1 MIILLSICL
10 FIVQIRKSLIMKAY
24 NFIYI
29 IIFPLIFLR
38 SLYKSLRFGENLF
51 RILEKFSLYRDNKSS
66 KPVILVHA
74 VSVGEVLAGRKFV
87 KEIIKRFPNH
97 QVLITCTTQTGS
109 ATIKKIYGNSV
120 LHKYLPFDLKFCL
133 KRFLKIWQPEITF
146 ILETE
151 IWPNLIDLLYKQRR
165 KVFLVNGRLSEKSFK
180 RYKLFL
186 PFLGGVFSKLDYIIC
201 QGKRDLERFVELGV
215 DIEKIKT
222 DYSFKFDSISLL
234 EKKDKSESD
243 LSEKKIIICAST
255 HEPEERIL
263 MDAFEILDKKDVILI
278 IAPRHPERVSKI
290 FREIKRRGINQSLFS
305 KNKMKIDFTKKINLI
320 DQIGH
325 LEDLFSKADIAFIGG
340 SLIPRGGQNFL
351 EAVKFSLPISSGK
364 SFYNFQEIAE
374 DLIAMDILKIADSAE
389 QLKDIWE
396 KQLTSVP
403 ESIFQKTETYLKERQ
418 GASLR
423 VFEYLSL

>member
-1 MIILLSICL
+1 M
-10 FIVQIRKSLIMKAY
+10 RAY

-38 SLYKSLRFGENLF
+38 SIYKSLRFGENLS
-51 RILEKFSLYRDNKSS
+51 RILEKLSLYKGEKSS

-87 KEIIKRFPNH
+87 NEIIKRFPDY

-120 LHKYLPFDLKFCL
+120 QHQYLPFDLKFCL
-133 KRFLKIWQPEITF
+133 KRFIQNWQPEITF

-151 IWPNLIDLLYKQRR
+151 IWPNLINLLHKQRR
-165 KVFLVNGRLSEKSFK
+165 KVFLVNGRLSEKSFQ

-186 PFLGGVFSKLDYIIC
+186 PILGDVFSKLDYIIC

-215 DIEKIKT
+215 DKEKIKM

-243 LSEKKIIICAST
+243 VSEKKIIICAST

-263 MDAFEILDKKDVILI
+263 VDAFEILDNKDVILI
-278 IAPRHPERVSKI
+278 LAPRHPERVSKI
-290 FREIKRRGINQSLFS
+290 FKEIKRRGINQSLFS
-305 KNKMKIDFTKKINLI
+305 KNELKIDFTKKINLI

-325 LEDLFSKADIAFIGG
+325 LEDLFSLADIAFIGG

-374 DLIAMDILKIADSAE
+374 DLIEMDILKIADSAE
-389 QLKDIWE
+389 ELKDIWE
-396 KQLTSVP
+396 KQLSSAP
-403 ESIFQKTETYLKERQ
+403 ERFSQKTETYLKERQ

-423 VFEYLSL
+423 AFEYLSL

>member
-1 MIILLSICL
+1 M
-10 FIVQIRKSLIMKAY
+10 RAY

-38 SLYKSLRFGENLF
+38 SIYKSLRFGENLS
-51 RILEKFSLYRDNKSS
+51 RILEKLSLYKGEKSS

-87 KEIIKRFPNH
+87 NEIIKRFPDY

-120 LHKYLPFDLKFCL
+120 QHQYLPFDLKFCL
-133 KRFLKIWQPEITF
+133 KRFIQNWQPEITF

-151 IWPNLIDLLYKQRR
+151 IWPNLINLLHKQRR
-165 KVFLVNGRLSEKSFK
+165 KVFLVNGRLSEKSFQ

-186 PFLGGVFSKLDYIIC
+186 PILGDVFSKLDYIIC
-201 QGKRDLERFVELGV
+201 QGKRDLERFVELG
-215 DIEKIKT
+215 INKEKIKM

-234 EKKDKSESD
+234 EKKDKSKSNI
-243 LSEKKIIICAST
+243 SEKKIIICAST

-263 MDAFEILDKKDVILI
+263 VDAFEILDNKDVILI
-278 IAPRHPERVSKI
+278 LAPRHPERVTKI
-290 FREIKRRGINQSLFS
+290 FKEIKRRGINQSLFS
-305 KNKMKIDFTKKINLI
+305 KNKLKIDFTKKINLI

-325 LEDLFSKADIAFIGG
+325 LEDLFSLADIAFIGG

-374 DLIAMDILKIADSAE
+374 DLIDMDILKIADSAE
-389 QLKDIWE
+389 ELKDIWE
-396 KQLTSVP
+396 KQLSSAP
-403 ESIFQKTETYLKERQ
+403 ERFSQKTETYLKERQ

-423 VFEYLSL
+423 AFEYLSL

>member
-1 MIILLSICL
+1 M
-10 FIVQIRKSLIMKAY
+10 RAY

-38 SLYKSLRFGENLF
+38 SIYKSLRFGENLS
-51 RILEKFSLYRDNKSS
+51 RTLEKLSLYKGEKSS

-87 KEIIKRFPNH
+87 NEIIKRFPDY
-97 QVLITCTTQTGS
+97 QVLITCTTQTCS

-120 LHKYLPFDLKFCL
+120 QHQYLPFDLKFCL
-133 KRFLKIWQPEITF
+133 KRFIKNWQPEITF

-151 IWPNLIDLLYKQRR
+151 IWPNLINILYKQRR
-165 KVFLVNGRLSEKSFK
+165 KVFLVNGRLSEKSFE

-186 PFLGGVFSKLDYIIC
+186 PVLGDVFSKLDYIIC

-215 DIEKIKT
+215 DKEKIKM

-243 LSEKKIIICAST
+243 VSEKKIIICAST

-263 MDAFEILDKKDVILI
+263 VDAFEILNNKDIILI
-278 IAPRHPERVSKI
+278 LAPRHPERVSKI
-290 FREIKRRGINQSLFS
+290 FKEIERRGINQSLFS
-305 KNKMKIDFTKKINLI
+305 KNKLKIDFTKKINLI
-320 DQIGH
+320 DEIGH
-325 LEDLFSKADIAFIGG
+325 LEDLFSLADIAFIGG

-364 SFYNFQEIAE
+364 SFYNFQEIGE
-374 DLIAMDILKIADSAE
+374 DLIDMDILKIADSAE
-389 QLKDIWE
+389 ELKDIWE
-396 KQLTSVP
+396 KQLSS
-403 ESIFQKTETYLKERQ
+403 ESGRFSQKTETYLKERQ

-423 VFEYLSL
+423 AFEDLSL

>member
-1 MIILLSICL
+1 
-10 FIVQIRKSLIMKAY
+10 MKAY

>member
-1 MIILLSICL
+1 M
-10 FIVQIRKSLIMKAY
+10 RAY

-38 SLYKSLRFGENLF
+38 SIYKSLRFGENLS
-51 RILEKFSLYRDNKSS
+51 RTLEKLSLSEGEKSS

-87 KEIIKRFPNH
+87 NEIIKRFPDY

-120 LHKYLPFDLKFCL
+120 QHQYLPFDLKFCL
-133 KRFLKIWQPEITF
+133 KRFIKNWQPEITF

-151 IWPNLIDLLYKQRR
+151 IWPNLINLLYKQRR

-180 RYKLFL
+180 RYKLYL
-186 PFLGGVFSKLDYIIC
+186 PVLGDVFSKIDYIIC
-201 QGKRDLERFVELGV
+201 QGKRDLERFVKLGV
-215 DIEKIKT
+215 DKEKIKM

-243 LSEKKIIICAST
+243 VSEKKIIICAST

-263 MDAFEILDKKDVILI
+263 VDAFETLDDKDVILI
-278 IAPRHPERVSKI
+278 LVPRHPERVPKI
-290 FREIKRRGINQSLFS
+290 FKEIKRRGINQSLFS
-305 KNKMKIDFTKKINLI
+305 KNKLKIDFTKKINLI
-320 DQIGH
+320 DEIGH
-325 LEDLFSKADIAFIGG
+325 LEDLFSLADIAFIGG

-374 DLIAMDILKIADSAE
+374 DLIDMDILKIADSAE
-389 QLKDIWE
+389 ELKDIWE
-396 KQLTSVP
+396 KQLSSAS
-403 ESIFQKTETYLKERQ
+403 EKFSQKTETYLKERQ

-423 VFEYLSL
+423 AFEYLSL